1 MELLPT
7 VVASGWASGINAYLC
22 VAMLGL
28 LGRFGGV
35 EAVPEVLT
43 RTDVLLVAAALYL
56 VEFIAD
62 KVPYL
67 DSLWDAIS
75 TAIRPT
81 AGAVLA
87 ILLAGDAS
95 SVEQAVLAA
104 TGGGTALVSHLV
116 KGGLRLIVNTSPEP
130 VTNIGTSLAEDVA
143 VAGVASM
150 AVLNP
155 VPAAIIAGFLLV
167 IGLLL
172 LIFLWQRVRRGYQR
186 LKAWRA
192 RRRAA
197 APTRPTRL

>member
-1 MELLPT
+1 
-7 VVASGWASGINAYLC
+7 
-22 VAMLGL
+22 
-28 LGRFGGV
+28 
-35 EAVPEVLT
+35 VPEVLT
-43 RTDVLLVAAALYL
+43 RTDVLLVAGVLYL
-56 VEFIAD
+56 VEFVAD

-67 DSLWDAIS
+67 DSIWDAIS

-81 AGAVLA
+81 AGAVLGL
-87 ILLAGDAS
+87 LLAGDAS

-104 TGGGTALVSHLV
+104 SGGGVALVSHLV
-116 KGGLRLIVNTSPEP
+116 KGGLRLVVNTSPEP

-155 VPAAIIAGFLLV
+155 VPAAIIAGILLV

-172 LIFLWQRVRRGYQR
+172 LVFLWTRVRRGYRR
-186 LKAWRA
+186 LQDWRA

-197 APTRPTRL
+197 AHGS